1 MNKNIFCLITI
12 IVIILL
18 IDLVFNFSKPLFRV
32 SEGFDNNTS
41 MKSLVNSLDGTT
53 VSIEKIGQ
61 TNSYYIP
68 IFDEDD
74 RVLGLDTN
82 NELVISDKILANAWT
97 LRKFDETDA
106 VLNNEI
112 TDLKTGDNPIIPANE
127 ELKSDQ
133 FYLLTQES
141 RHPIKRG
148 NFAIQYNR
156 NSLIAT
162 PLRLAVNSYYRNLNL
177 WILSDSPGPTKE
189 LILRDIKQSYLGP
202 VKYSGA
208 IDGPDKIN
216 IKLNLKDERLK
227 QLLNLNNDAGGK
239 PTGTEPE
246 QCDNWLSKDAV
257 KSLCPGCV

>member
-18 IDLVFNFSKPLFRV
+18 IDLVFNISKPLFRV

-41 MKSLVNSLDGTT
+41 MKSLVNILDGTT
-53 VSIEKIGQ
+53 VSIEKIGE

-82 NELVISDKILANAWT
+82 NELVISDKIPENAWT
-97 LRKFDETDA
+97 LKNFNETELISVIDD
-106 VLNNEI
+106 LI
-112 TDLKTGDNPIIPANE
+112 TDGVIHNDDKADLTNEKYQLLIKGD
-127 ELKSDQ
+127 
-133 FYLLTQES
+133 Y
-141 RHPIKRG
+141 
-148 NFAIQYNR
+148 AIQYTR

-162 PLRLAVNSYYRNLNL
+162 PLLIAVTNYLYDFNL
-177 WILSDSPGPTKE
+177 WLLNENPGPKKE

-202 VKYSGA
+202 VKYSA
-208 IDGPDKIN
+208 AVNDRDKIN
-216 IKLNLKDERLK
+216 IKLNLEDERLK
-227 QLLNLNNDAGGK
+227 QLLNLNNEAGGK

-246 QCDNWLSKDAV
+246 KCETYLSRDAV